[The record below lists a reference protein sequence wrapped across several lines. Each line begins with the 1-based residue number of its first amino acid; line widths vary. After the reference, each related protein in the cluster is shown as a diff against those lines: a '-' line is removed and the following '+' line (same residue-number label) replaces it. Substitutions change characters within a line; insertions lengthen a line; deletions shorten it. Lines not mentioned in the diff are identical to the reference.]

1 MAKIVFLPKILI
13 ANKKSI
19 YNLQTFFLAFSHTMT
34 DETHTHTS
42 THDVYI
48 RTDMY
53 EIHMH
58 IIGTCIMVSS
68 LKILS
73 AMKKKLV
80 IDFITVRNLAR
91 ATEKKKIDMR
101 MILYDGCDREIS
113 RVHK

>member
-1 MAKIVFLPKILI
+1 
-13 ANKKSI
+13 
-19 YNLQTFFLAFSHTMT
+19 
-34 DETHTHTS
+34 
-42 THDVYI
+42 
-48 RTDMY
+48 
-53 EIHMH
+53 
-58 IIGTCIMVSS
+58 MVSS

-91 ATEKKKIDMR
+91 ATEKKIDMR

>member
-1 MAKIVFLPKILI
+1 
-13 ANKKSI
+13 
-19 YNLQTFFLAFSHTMT
+19 MT

-91 ATEKKKIDMR
+91 ATEKKIDMR